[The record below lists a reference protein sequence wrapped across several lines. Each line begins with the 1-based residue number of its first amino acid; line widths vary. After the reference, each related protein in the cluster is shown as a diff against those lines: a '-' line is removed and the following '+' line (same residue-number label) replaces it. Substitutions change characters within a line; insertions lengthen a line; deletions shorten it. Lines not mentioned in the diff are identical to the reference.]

1 MILGFCARNELIV
14 TADCVCPGRNFTYEC
29 SVVGALFTVWRGTV
43 ISAGC
48 EVTLF
53 HSEFDDPGAA
63 RAVCNSGAVVGY
75 NIGVENNCYTSN
87 LDVLVSSGLNGR
99 TVECIM
105 DDGVT
110 NTLIDT
116 ATLSITTSKTVI
128 YNTMEMIIICFFFTY
143 IILCIHITCTCST
156 FSATHQCSTC
166 NG

>member
-1 MILGFCARNELIV
+1 MYMQYLAIDAAIYQYNITGFCASNELIA

-29 SVVGALFTVWRGTV
+29 SIDNVNALFTVWRGTV

-48 EVTLF
+48 EITLF
-53 HSEFDDPGAA
+53 HSDFGIPGAA

-87 LDVLVSSGLNGR
+87 LDILVSPGLDGR

-116 ATLSITTSKTVI
+116 ATLSITTSKSIEMVTI
-128 YNTMEMIIICFFFTY
+128 HYNIMFTY
-143 IILCIHITCTCST
+143 
-156 FSATHQCSTC
+156 
-166 NG
+166 